1 MVGEDTTKNPGS
13 GLLDQPGANQTS
25 TANLLSNTT
34 KSGQGS
40 QSSTFTTATH
50 SSANELQ
57 SVNAKIT
64 MPEFW
69 HQNIKVWFQQVEAQ
83 FALFRIQADITK
95 YNLLLTQLKPNVLT
109 QVASLVENPPEN
121 NKYDAL
127 KNEII
132 NVFSDSEQRRIKT
145 LLSGLQ
151 LGARKPSHLLNE
163 QRQIAGNLIS
173 DQMLK
178 SLWISQLPQ
187 HIQAVIVAAPGNV
200 HELASIADKI
210 WDMVPESH
218 YSETVCH
225 QQLVTSV
232 AQSSKQQP
240 TANHNIK
247 TQSTSS
253 LESQIAELSMQIK
266 QLRSAQERSRS
277 LKRGHNQRRT
287 RSTSQNRR
295 TGICWYH
302 HRFGNEARKCNA
314 PCNFL
319 QSRASSTEN
328 A

>member
-1 MVGEDTTKNPGS
+1 MS
-13 GLLDQPGANQTS
+13 SLDHGRSNQTS
-25 TANLLSNTT
+25 DDAPHSNNTT
-34 KSGQGS
+34 PNQGS
-40 QSSTFTTATH
+40 TSVPISSETH
-50 SSANELQ
+50 SSVNELQ

-127 KNEII
+127 KKQII

-163 QRQIAGNLIS
+163 QSQIAGSLIS

-200 HELASIADKI
+200 QELASIADKI

-225 QQLVTSV
+225 QQLLTPVGHY
-232 AQSSKQQP
+232 SKQQQP
-240 TANHNIK
+240 NANSN
-247 TQSTSS
+247 TSGRSATS
-253 LESQIAELSMQIK
+253 LEAQIAELSMQVK
-266 QLRSAQERSRS
+266 QLRSAQDRTRS
-277 LKRGHNQRRT
+277 LKRGQYKPRT

-302 HRFGNEARKCNA
+302 HRFGHEARKCNK
-314 PCNFL
+314 PCNFKPHAIP
-319 QSRASSTEN
+319 SEN
-328 A
+328 C